1 MEPFDIAAAFGARAH
16 PPNTPVGNLLNLQ
29 IKKKK
34 TTKKQFLSMF
44 YLCSPLNCD

>member
-29 IKKKK
+29 
-34 TTKKQFLSMF
+34 
-44 YLCSPLNCD
+44 